1 MITEQDIQALKQQ
14 VYQEPVIYEWE
25 FIGAG
30 GKHAPLTR
38 WVLSILA
45 GFTLPIFL
53 FCVED
58 VGYGGTFTLLSVGVI
73 GMLMS
78 RYLFIP
84 DNHYQYKLTK
94 LGIHYTQEQ
103 VIPEVAYTVIRG
115 IAWVGILVCL
125 LALMVIGPLA
135 FVGAGAFGLMAFGMT
150 NFTSKV
156 DKFSILFYEAN
167 VLFNTKNDLML
178 DIRPQKKSGL
188 AFVGKLLSSSLEQK
202 QILIEQ
208 LVPLLSALGELEVIE
223 IKRHN
228 DIYKHPMYDEKPA
241 Q

>member
-1 MITEQDIQALKQQ
+1 MITEQEIQALKQQ

-25 FIGAG
+25 FIGFS
-30 GKHAPLTR
+30 GKHGPLIR
-38 WVLSILA
+38 WVASILV
-45 GFTLPIFL
+45 GFSFPIFL

-58 VGYGGTFTLLSVGVI
+58 MGYGGIFTLLSVGII
-73 GMLMS
+73 GMLMN
-78 RYLFIP
+78 RYLFLP
-84 DNHYQYKLTK
+84 DNHYQYQLTK
-94 LGIHYTQEQ
+94 LGIHYTKEQ
-103 VIPEVAYTVIRG
+103 VIPEAAYTVIRG

-150 NFTSKV
+150 NFKSKV
-156 DKFSILFYEAN
+156 DKFSILFSDAN
-167 VLFNTKNDLML
+167 VLFDLKNDLLL
-178 DIRPQKKSGL
+178 DIDSINEINLVFSRTL
-188 AFVGKLLSSSLEQK
+188 FANSLEQK
-202 QILIEQ
+202 QILLEQ

-228 DIYKHPMYDEKPA
+228 DMYKHPMYDEKPA